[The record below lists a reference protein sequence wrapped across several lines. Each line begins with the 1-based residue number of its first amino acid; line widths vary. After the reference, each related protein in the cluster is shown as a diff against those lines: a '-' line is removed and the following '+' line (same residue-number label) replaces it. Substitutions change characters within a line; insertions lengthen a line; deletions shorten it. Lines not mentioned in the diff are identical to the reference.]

1 MKLNTSMSLSFAVSS
16 HLKLVHPILAN
27 DVLEVNDVL
36 VPERGEDL
44 DLPQGALAIGLV
56 FEWRH
61 LLDSNLDKKILF
73 VLINVSL
80 SYLCFG
86 F

>member
-1 MKLNTSMSLSFAVSS
+1 MSLSFAVSS
-16 HLKLVHPILAN
+16 HLQLVHPILAY

-61 LLDSNLDKKILF
+61 LLDSNLDKKKTFF

>member
-1 MKLNTSMSLSFAVSS
+1 MSLSFAVSS
-16 HLKLVHPILAN
+16 HLQLVHPILAY